1 MYIKNAEP
9 LLAYDA
15 WCLGCRSST
24 RWLSECRRGKRAD
37 AGKGDVAGPEG
48 ARESG
53 QVADPARRLGGVRS
67 ALRLPCGPSCLHSP
81 QLVML
86 IRFQPIDDE
95 DALVDA
101 LRSALATPI
110 DPYIREPIFPVAKR

>member
-1 MYIKNAEP
+1 
-9 LLAYDA
+9 
-15 WCLGCRSST
+15 
-24 RWLSECRRGKRAD
+24 
-37 AGKGDVAGPEG
+37 
-48 ARESG
+48 
-53 QVADPARRLGGVRS
+53 
-67 ALRLPCGPSCLHSP
+67 
-81 QLVML
+81 ML